1 VGKAEHHK
9 RVVVGGAGFGGGPFD
24 AFDIPTLPV
33 AVTMSPAEIYRAP
46 GSSHNGE
53 CTSSRA

>member
-1 VGKAEHHK
+1 MGKAEHHK

-53 CTSSRA
+53 C